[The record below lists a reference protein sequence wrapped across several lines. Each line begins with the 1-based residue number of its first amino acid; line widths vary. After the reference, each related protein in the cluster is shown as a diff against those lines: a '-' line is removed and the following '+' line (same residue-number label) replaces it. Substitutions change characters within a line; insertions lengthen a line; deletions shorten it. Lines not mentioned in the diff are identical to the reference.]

1 MDDTRITS
9 RVFLAMQTMNISILK
24 SFPQNEIRKILP
36 SLVRMSLLSHIQNT
50 KSKMDLRSEVLSLLV
65 EIEVVNNIV
74 QYLQV
79 NYNELEIELKKEQQ
93 QRQKIGLS
101 DFQTQQQT
109 YGLPSG
115 VALGFER
122 AELARKVKAVLSQ
135 IFLIQCQVSEYQ
147 INQTGSKEL
156 LLKCSELFDDGIYL
170 DEITDIICISLAE
183 LPSLFT
189 IQEVVETLIYVNNG
203 SSIICAI
210 IANFPDCYKD
220 VITHFI
226 TNCDEETFDGKLKL
240 EVLNALIEL
249 NPRQALTT
257 RSICVDLMKVPSLLL
272 KLSLKDP
279 QDLIG
284 FLSGLLLGNDQVLRN
299 WFALYIKT
307 SQKRK
312 NDLLQSVREELL
324 KQLQVILT
332 KLTAEDNTVQASALL
347 RLYCALRGIAG
358 IKFNDD
364 ELHSI
369 LQLITSKPAPTASG
383 VRFVSLGLS
392 MLIACSSLISQNYL
406 EQKGKFSSMFNI
418 TF

>member
-1 MDDTRITS
+1 MNDTDTQITS
-9 RVFLAMQTMNISILK
+9 RVFLAMQTMDIGVLK
-24 SFPQNEIRKILP
+24 TFQKNEIRKILP

-50 KSKMDLRSEVLSLLV
+50 KSKMDLRREVLSLLV

-93 QRQKIGLS
+93 QRQKIGIT
-101 DFQTQQQT
+101 DFQQQSH
-109 YGLPSG
+109 GLHSG
-115 VALGFER
+115 IALGFER

-135 IFLIQCQVSEYQ
+135 IFLIQCQISEYN
-147 INQTGSKEL
+147 INQNGNKEFI
-156 LLKCSELFDDGIYL
+156 LKCSELFDDGIYL
-170 DEITDIICISLAE
+170 DEITDIICIALAE

-189 IQEVVETLIYVNNG
+189 IQEVVETLVYVNNG

-220 VITHFI
+220 IITHFI
-226 TNCDEETFDGKLKL
+226 TNCDEECFDGKLKL
-240 EVLNALIEL
+240 EVLNSLIEL

-257 RSICVDLMKVPSLLL
+257 RSLCVDLMKVPSLLL

-284 FLSGLLLGNDQVLRN
+284 FLSGLLLGNDQFLRN

-312 NDLLQSVREELL
+312 NDLLQKVREELL
-324 KQLQVILT
+324 KQLQAILS
-332 KLTAEDNTVQASALL
+332 KLTDEDNTVQASALL

-364 ELHSI
+364 ELYSI
-369 LQLITSKPAPTASG
+369 LLLITSKPAPTASG
-383 VRFVSLGLS
+383 IRFVSLGLS

-406 EQKGKFSSMFNI
+406 EQKGKMFLLLI
-418 TF
+418 II

>member
-1 MDDTRITS
+1 MNDTTRLTS
-9 RVFLAMQTMNISILK
+9 RVFLAMQTMNISVLK
-24 SFPQNEIRKILP
+24 TFPPNEIRKILP

-50 KSKMDLRSEVLSLLV
+50 KSKMDLRREVLSLLV

-79 NYNELEIELKKEQQ
+79 NYNELENELKKEQQ
-93 QRQKIGLS
+93 QRQKIGMS
-101 DFQTQQQT
+101 EFQMQS
-109 YGLPSG
+109 YGLQSG
-115 VALGFER
+115 IALGFER

-135 IFLIQCQVSEYQ
+135 IFLIQCQIQNEYNL
-147 INQTGSKEL
+147 NQTSSNKEIIF
-156 LLKCSELFDDGIYL
+156 KCSNEMFDDGIYL
-170 DEITDIICISLAE
+170 DEITDIICIALAE

-189 IQEVVETLIYVNNG
+189 IQEVVETLIYVKNG
-203 SSIICAI
+203 HSIICAI
-210 IANFPDCYKD
+210 VGNFPDCYKD

-240 EVLNALIEL
+240 DVLYSLIEL

-257 RSICVDLMKVPSLLL
+257 RSLCVDLMKVPSLLL

-299 WFALYIKT
+299 WFALFIKT

-312 NDLLQSVREELL
+312 SDLLQSVREELL
-324 KQLQVILT
+324 RQLEIILS
-332 KLTAEDNTVQASALL
+332 KLSDEDNTVQASALL

-364 ELHSI
+364 ELHAI

-383 VRFVSLGLS
+383 IRFVSLGLS
-392 MLIACSSLISQNYL
+392 MLIACSSLISQNNL
-406 EQKGKFSSMFNI
+406 EQKGEYFN
-418 TF
+418 